1 MLSSHNI
8 ARLVGAHV
16 TDPDGDKIGSV
27 GQIFVDPATGEPNW
41 ATVKTGWF
49 GTKESFVPLE
59 GAQDVDGALR
69 LPFTKDVVKGA
80 PRIDDDSE
88 LSEAEENEL
97 YRYYGNHLGT
107 PDGSDAARGAGTD
120 SHSRREDDRDD
131 VRTDGDLR
139 RDRAA
144 GQATDTPAGASDTRP
159 DAGDGVD
166 TRPDAGDRVDTRPD
180 AGDRVDTDAADT
192 DTRAGGRQVR
202 LRRYIVAEEATVIDP
217 VTGDAILVERESV
230 IDVGDDDGGR
240 PADQGRDSR
249 SSGL

>member
-131 VRTDGDLR
+131 VRTDGELR

-144 GQATDTPAGASDTRP
+144 GQATDTPAGAS
-159 DAGDGVD
+159 
-166 TRPDAGDRVDTRPD
+166 DTRPD

>member
-27 GQIFVDPATGEPNW
+27 GQIFVDPTTGEPNW
-41 ATVKTGWF
+41 ATVKTGLF

-88 LSEAEENEL
+88 LSEAEEDEL

-107 PDGSDAARGAGTD
+107 PDGSDPARAAGTD

-131 VRTDGDLR
+131 VHTDGDLR
-139 RDRAA
+139 RDPGS
-144 GQATDTPAGASDTRP
+144 GQAGENTPAGTADTSR
-159 DAGDGVD
+159 
-166 TRPDAGDRVDTRPD
+166 DAGDRVDTRSD

-192 DTRAGGRQVR
+192 ETRAGGRQVR

-217 VTGDAILVERESV
+217 ATGDTILVERESV

-240 PADQGRDSR
+240 SADQRGDSGSRGR
-249 SSGL
+249 